1 MSSQSSAINHQ
12 SSAEPMKPNRLA
24 APVRITEQVWPEGT
38 VPLVSVFCITY
49 NHVNFI
55 RDAIE
60 GFLMQET
67 TFPVEIFIHDDAST
81 DGTADIVREYAEK
94 YPKLFWTVLQT
105 ENQWS
110 KGNVNLYF
118 AKWLQEQR
126 GEFIALCEGDD
137 SWIAKEKLQKQ
148 VEILEKD
155 ANVSLVF
162 HNAWV
167 KHEESRRDRFFNAG
181 IDKETFSLGDVIER
195 GWIAT
200 TASVVYRKS
209 IEIIE
214 DLMKISYGGD
224 IVILVSAAKAGG
236 LVFID
241 KVWSVYIIHEGG
253 QAERFNKSR
262 QQLHDVLQPNF
273 IIFHYVL
280 AWHLVSNQDI
290 KSCWSKIHFLL
301 TDMLEFAFP
310 AFTDKNTPDFI
321 GLKNNLLGK
330 LKLELPSKNGKEVLS
345 EQSEIVSAIDSALQG
360 VVSNYYRSEISRLSA
375 RGNFYELL
383 KRVKEAADKRALT
396 LRELASYLIKGT
408 LKASLPIK
416 K

>member
-1 MSSQSSAINHQ
+1 
-12 SSAEPMKPNRLA
+12 
-24 APVRITEQVWPEGT
+24 
-38 VPLVSVFCITY
+38 
-49 NHVNFI
+49 
-55 RDAIE
+55 
-60 GFLMQET
+60 
-67 TFPVEIFIHDDAST
+67 
-81 DGTADIVREYAEK
+81 
-94 YPKLFWTVLQT
+94 
-105 ENQWS
+105 
-110 KGNVNLYF
+110 
-118 AKWLQEQR
+118 
-126 GEFIALCEGDD
+126 
-137 SWIAKEKLQKQ
+137 
-148 VEILEKD
+148 
-155 ANVSLVF
+155 
-162 HNAWV
+162 
-167 KHEESRRDRFFNAG
+167 
-181 IDKETFSLGDVIER
+181 
-195 GWIAT
+195 
-200 TASVVYRKS
+200 
-209 IEIIE
+209 
-214 DLMKISYGGD
+214 MKISYGGD

>member
-1 MSSQSSAINHQ
+1 M
-12 SSAEPMKPNRLA
+12 AEILQTTRLP
-24 APVRITEQVWPEGT
+24 APVRITEQVWPKGT
-38 VPLVSVFCITY
+38 VPVVSVFCITY

-94 YPKLFWTVLQT
+94 YPKLFWTVLQA

-118 AKWLQEQR
+118 AKWLQAQR

-148 VEILEKD
+148 VDILERD

-224 IVILVSAAKAGG
+224 IVILVSAAHTGA

-241 KVWSVYIIHEGG
+241 KVWSVYNIHEGG
-253 QAERFNKSR
+253 QAERFNKSK
-262 QQLHDVLQPNF
+262 QLMHDVLQPNF

-280 AWHLVSNQDI
+280 AWHLVSQEDI
-290 KSCWSKIHFLL
+290 NRCWNKIHFLL

-310 AFTDKNTPDFI
+310 AFMNKNAPDFI
-321 GLKNNLLGK
+321 GLKNNLLEK
-330 LKLELPSKNGKEVLS
+330 LKLELPRKNGKEILS
-345 EQSEIVSAIDSALQG
+345 EQSEVVSAIDTALQSL
-360 VVSNYYRSEISRLSA
+360 VSSYYRSEISRLSA
-375 RGNFYELL
+375 GGSFCKLF
-383 KRVKEAADKRALT
+383 KRVKEAADKQALT
-396 LRELASYLIKGT
+396 PRELVSYLIKGA
-408 LKASLPIK
+408 LKAGLPSES
-416 K
+416 